1 VRVGGPG
8 GPGQAGAGAAAP
20 APAPGGGFEGIFRR
34 YRQQQPQQ
42 ATEEGQ
48 SPRTGSGLRLS
59 AHAEERLRAAGADAG
74 RMAAAAEA
82 VGRAAAKGGRSTLVL
97 VDGMALL
104 VDVPTRT
111 VVTAVGADRM
121 RERVFT
127 QIDSA
132 VIA

>member
-1 VRVGGPG
+1 VRVDRAGAAGPVPG
-8 GPGQAGAGAAAP
+8 GP
-20 APAPGGGFEGIFRR
+20 APGPAGGFEGFEGVFRR
-34 YRQQQPQQ
+34 QRE
-42 ATEEGQ
+42 A
-48 SPRTGSGLRLS
+48 LRLS

-82 VGRAAAKGGRSTLVL
+82 VGRAAARGGRSTLVL
-97 VDGMALL
+97 MDGMALV

-111 VVTAVGADRM
+111 VVTAVSAERM
-121 RERVFT
+121 RDRVFT